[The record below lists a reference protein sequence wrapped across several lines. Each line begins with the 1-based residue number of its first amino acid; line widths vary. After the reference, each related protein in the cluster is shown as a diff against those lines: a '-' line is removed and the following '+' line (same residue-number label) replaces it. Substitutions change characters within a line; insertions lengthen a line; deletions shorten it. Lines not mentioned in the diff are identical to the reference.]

1 MYSLFYSFILFF
13 LLLFFFIL
21 QIFLF
26 VVGVLHFFFGTSLP
40 LLTDCSMC
48 VVLKQISHNISN
60 NLGIESFLSSR
71 SGSSRRYSAVPTFDK
86 LNFSTSSSSHHKNTS
101 SNLLQTIGTGVVSVF
116 YLFFSFL
123 SFKNGHH
130 E

>member
-1 MYSLFYSFILFF
+1 MYSILFFYSIFSFVVFFSFFKFFF
-13 LLLFFFIL
+13 LLLVSFI
-21 QIFLF
+21 
-26 VVGVLHFFFGTSLP
+26 FFGISLP